1 MLTFTPI
8 TLEHHALLRKY
19 YAGCDYRL
27 CEYSAGTKLMW
38 SLYLR
43 PSFAAAA
50 DWALFRLSL
59 ARVKA
64 KCYKENAASYKMLSA
79 CMRPAGEDETFFY
92 FEKTV

>member
-19 YAGCDYRL
+19 YAGCDYHL

-43 PSFAAAA
+43 PS
-50 DWALFRLSL
+50 LSL
-59 ARVKA
+59 IHI
-64 KCYKENAASYKMLSA
+64 
-79 CMRPAGEDETFFY
+79 
-92 FEKTV
+92 

>member
-19 YAGCDYRL
+19 YAGCDYHL

-43 PSFAAAA
+43 PSFAEEAGCLIVRNRIVQAKRALEEAVRREFFAAGRMI
-50 DWALFRLSL
+50 D
-59 ARVKA
+59 
-64 KCYKENAASYKMLSA
+64 
-79 CMRPAGEDETFFY
+79 PT
-92 FEKTV
+92 